1 MKIDLAKSGYRTFS
15 KNISEFAKINEMPIP
30 LDIRRI
36 DDGDG
41 IEAAFIKNEAKYHES
56 CRLMFNKTKLQRV
69 QKRHQPP
76 DTSLSDIPL
85 SFKFTRKSSTAP
97 TEERSL
103 HLEECFIC
111 EKQASRSELREA
123 MTMQLNTRLH
133 LCAQNLQD
141 QKLLAKLSAG
151 DVVAQ
156 ELKYHGACQTLLHN
170 KERAHLRMK
179 Q

>member
-1 MKIDLAKSGYRTFS
+1 
-15 KNISEFAKINEMPIP
+15 
-30 LDIRRI
+30 
-36 DDGDG
+36 
-41 IEAAFIKNEAKYHES
+41 
-56 CRLMFNKTKLQRV
+56 MFVFLTNKTYKLQRA
-69 QKRHQPP
+69 QKRHQTP
-76 DTSLSDIPL
+76 DTSLSDVPS

-103 HLEECFIC
+103 HLEEYFIC

-133 LCAQNLQD
+133 QCAQNLQD

-156 ELKYHGACQTLLHN
+156 ELKYEEKTYINRKRWFAVT
-170 KERAHLRMK
+170 
-179 Q
+179 

>member
-1 MKIDLAKSGYRTFS
+1 
-15 KNISEFAKINEMPIP
+15 
-30 LDIRRI
+30 
-36 DDGDG
+36 
-41 IEAAFIKNEAKYHES
+41 
-56 CRLMFNKTKLQRV
+56 MFNNTKLQRV

-156 ELKYHGACQTLLHN
+156 ELKYDGACLTF
-170 KERAHLRMK
+170 LRS
-179 Q
+179 